1 MAKKGLS
8 ELDLIM
14 NLTME
19 RKFIKDLT
27 MKIYLYITMMGN
39 GG

>member
-14 NLTME
+14 SLTME
-19 RKFIKDLT
+19 KKFIKDLT
-27 MKIYLYITMMGN
+27 MKVYLYIATMDS